1 MILLSHSIAIKKNEK
16 EQKTP
21 LQQKKTKHER
31 NRFYILCHLYLA
43 TLLLKKICATVSPLL
58 GHFCIRFSREE
69 DTATVSPIPATFHLL
84 IRLLPCPGYLPYCV
98 TYTWPVNFILPR
110 KKTLLNCVTYTWPP
124 LLLKKTCLLCHLYLA
139 QFVQKKA
146 GTISKKNQHPPGSI
160 ASYVILSLW
169 NLIPKV
175 F

>member
-98 TYTWPVNFILPR
+98 TYTWPVNFILLR
-110 KKTLLNCVTYTWPP
+110 KKTVLNCVTYTWPP
-124 LLLKKTCLLCHLYLA
+124 LLLKKHVYCVTYTWPSSCKKKPGQYRKKINILPAPLRLMLYCHC
-139 QFVQKKA
+139 
-146 GTISKKNQHPPGSI
+146 GI
-160 ASYVILSLW
+160 
-169 NLIPKV
+169 
-175 F
+175 